1 MNIIDMTGEA
11 ELVGEFGDNWDTEE
25 PTTVDAQSQVDLA
38 TVLAGL
44 TGRGMTALCAVE
56 VL

>member
-1 MNIIDMTGEA
+1 MNIIDMTEEA

-25 PTTVDAQSQVDLA
+25 PTTLDAQSQDCPVA
-38 TVLAGL
+38 VLVGL
-44 TGRGMTALCAVE
+44 TSRGLAALCAVE